1 MNLVNLKKKYFIV
14 AGCLSIGLT
23 FSPLISQSFAQ
34 FAPLPPDGGK
44 DCLKSGMK
52 EADGVAEGSLHVGTS
67 QTDREVNVGPSHADG
82 KKEGSESTVLNSNAK
97 ARQINFSGDEMSIEI
112 ASREQQ

>member
-44 DCLKSGMK
+44 DCAKSDLK
-52 EADGVAEGSLHVGTS
+52 EADGAAEGTLHVGTS
-67 QTDREVNVGPSHADG
+67 QTDREVNVGLIHSDG
-82 KKEGSESTVLNSNAK
+82 KKEGSEATVLNSNGK
-97 ARQINFSGDEMSIEI
+97 AIKMNFSGDDMSIEI
-112 ASREQQ
+112 ASR